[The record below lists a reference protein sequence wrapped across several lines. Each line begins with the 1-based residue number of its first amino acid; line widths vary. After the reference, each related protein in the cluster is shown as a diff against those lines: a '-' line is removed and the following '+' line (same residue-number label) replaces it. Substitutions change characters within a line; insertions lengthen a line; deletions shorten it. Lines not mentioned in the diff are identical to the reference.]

1 MSEMRRTVLIGVDG
15 ATFDLIRPWVV
26 NGDLPNFSAI
36 ANDGVEGVLE
46 SVVPT
51 QSVPAWPSF
60 NSGKNP
66 GKHGLFAFNED
77 VKKEGELVDSFS
89 LPSDRFWNILA
100 AEGITPGVV
109 GSLMSY
115 PLRDLER
122 GFEVTGP
129 MTPGDAEVFT
139 APTDI
144 AAEIR
149 ELVPDYSFGP
159 ELSGDRTDIQ
169 QACLESVDNRA
180 TVSRHLMTE
189 REWDYYSVLFIATDR
204 VQHKLW
210 ETPEMIRPVYEQ
222 IDEFVG
228 WVRGEFPDANV
239 ILISDHG
246 FTAPAERDFFLNKW
260 LADRGDNSGSSPS
273 LKYDLSKR
281 SYSLIRQVLGINL
294 RKFLPST
301 VEEWIVGT
309 DDNADRPPI
318 RAAGDTH
325 FDGVYVSEE
334 LDDYEAVRDSI
345 IEDLLT
351 VEDPQSG
358 RQVVRAAWKR
368 EEQYSGEWLS
378 EIPDIVILPYPE
390 FNVNA
395 NPYSEQFGTFPGM
408 ENEGTHDAAPDGIL
422 LAAGP
427 DIACEPERTQA
438 SLLDVPPTILH
449 LFDTAVPTD
458 FDGSVLTGLL
468 DGEAADRPV
477 EQQSPIHYDGTHT
490 AEVGARDDVE
500 DRLENLGYL

>member
-1 MSEMRRTVLIGVDG
+1 MMKVVLIGVDG
-15 ATFDLIRPWVV
+15 ATFDLIRPWMT
-26 NGDLPNFSAI
+26 NGDLPNFSAV
-36 ANDGVEGVLE
+36 ANDGVEGVLG

-77 VKKEGELVDSFS
+77 VKQDGELVDSSS
-89 LPSDRFWNILA
+89 LPSDRFWDILA
-100 AEGITPGVV
+100 AESVTPGVV

-122 GFEVTGP
+122 GFEVAGP
-129 MTPGDAEVFT
+129 TTPSDAEEFT
-139 APTDI
+139 AP
-144 AAEIR
+144 AEIAT
-149 ELVPDYSFGP
+149 EIQQLVPKYTFGP

-180 TVSRHLMTE
+180 TVSKHLMTE

-210 ETPEMIRPVYEQ
+210 ETPELIRPVYER

-239 ILISDHG
+239 VLVSDHG
-246 FTAPAERDFFLNKW
+246 FTAPAERDFFLNRW
-260 LADRGDNSGSSPS
+260 LADRGDNSGSTPS

-281 SYSLIRQVLGINL
+281 GYSLIRQNLDVNVL
-294 RKFLPST
+294 KYLPDV
-301 VEEWIVGT
+301 VEKWIVKSNDS
-309 DDNADRPPI
+309 DDGSPI

-325 FDGVYVSEE
+325 FDGVYVSED
-334 LDDYEAVRDSI
+334 LDDYDAVRETI
-345 IEDLLT
+345 IGDLLEL
-351 VEDPQSG
+351 EDPQTG
-358 RQVVRAAWKR
+358 QAVIRAAWKR

-378 EIPDIVILPYPE
+378 EIPDIVVLPYPE

-395 NPYSEQFGTFPGM
+395 NPYSEMFGTFPGM
-408 ENEGTHDAAPDGIL
+408 ENEGTHDAAPDGIFMT
-422 LAAGP
+422 AGP
-427 DIACEPERTQA
+427 DIAQKSEPTDA

-458 FDGSVLTGLL
+458 FDGSVLTELL
-468 DGEAADRPV
+468 DGEPAQRPV
-477 EQQSPIHYDGTHT
+477 KQQPSIRYDGTQT
-490 AEVGARDDVE
+490 AEAGARDDVE